1 MTRYPFRVR
10 QMAFQFE
17 MVPHWNDRAKKDE
30 RIKSTASLEE
40 LTRPTKTL
48 IKSRSQIR
56 FKIAA
61 RAFGPAGQKMAT
73 TLLFGPIAMM
83 AALRWMFRAGTKGT
97 VKQTSIGMEKRNR
110 QQNLTKA
117 KPSE

>member
-1 MTRYPFRVR
+1 
-10 QMAFQFE
+10 MAFQFE
-17 MVPHWNDRAKKDE
+17 MVPHWNDPAKKDE

-48 IKSRSQIR
+48 IKLRSQIR

-61 RAFGPAGQKMAT
+61 KAFGPARQKMAT
-73 TLLFGPIAMM
+73 ALLFGPIAMM
-83 AALRWMFRAGTKGT
+83 AALRWMFRVGTKGT
-97 VKQTSIGMEKRNR
+97 EKQTSIGMEKRNR

-117 KPSE
+117 KLSE